1 MSEAARGLR
10 GAAGGR
16 AVSGARIAYTAR
28 PDATPEGERETLA
41 SVYAFVL
48 RTHQDRQKAVPSS
61 RPEIVERG
69 PDGPEATPF
78 ARG

>member
-1 MSEAARGLR
+1 M
-10 GAAGGR
+10 
-16 AVSGARIAYTAR
+16 SGARVAYTVR

-48 RTHQDRQKAVPSS
+48 QSHQERQKAAPTS
-61 RPEIVERG
+61 RPEDAERRPHG
-69 PDGPEATPF
+69 PGAATV